1 MIKYIFLL
9 LPFTI
14 KAQDT
19 AKYCFTD
26 KQMDY
31 WIGCSLD
38 AKTYKNATDSL
49 FMVLSYCNEDK
60 RQLKGII
67 DDCNSLNKSYK
78 KTLRKRNLALYLWQ
92 SLTAL
97 VGSAWVFREVKQLIN

>member
-1 MIKYIFLL
+1 MKKFIVLFS
-9 LPFTI
+9 LPISMF
-14 KAQDT
+14 AQDT

-38 AKTYKNATDSL
+38 AKTYRNATDSL
-49 FMVLSYCNEDK
+49 FVVLNDCNEDK
-60 RQLKGII
+60 AQLKGII

-78 KTLRKRNLALYLWQ
+78 KTLKKRNLLVRLWQ
-92 SLTAL
+92 FISGGISAL
-97 VGSAWVFREVKQLIN
+97 FVYREVSRL

>member
-1 MIKYIFLL
+1 MIKYLFLL

-19 AKYCFTD
+19 VKYCFTD

-38 AKTYKNATDSL
+38 AKTYKNSTDSL
-49 FMVLSYCNEDK
+49 FVVLDYCNEDK

-78 KTLRKRNLALYLWQ
+78 KTLRKRNLLLYIWQGLAGGISALFVY
-92 SLTAL
+92 
-97 VGSAWVFREVKQLIN
+97 REVTR